1 LKPVR
6 SLHSESQVCANLFF
20 AMINLEMSAQ
30 AKKRDWFDLGA
41 MAYRQACPGIYAAAT
56 YVCPICRKPFTVE
69 ALDDGRLSKE
79 HGPPQS
85 VGGCELLLTCTE
97 CNNTAGT
104 KLDAAVKFA
113 RHRAPIV
120 YIRAIHCC
128 NLKSSRAR
136 VYRSNGISNLKSARL
151 ETKSWMLARLPLLI
165 CGNRLFGNE
174 N

>member
-1 LKPVR
+1 MAVETCAIPPFRIPGVR
-6 SLHSESQVCANLFF
+6 QFVLCDDQPR
-20 AMINLEMSAQ
+20 LEMSAQ

-41 MAYRQACPGIYAAAT
+41 MAYIQACPGIYAAAT

-104 KLDAAVKFA
+104 KLDAAAKTKEDVRLA
-113 RHRAPIV
+113 MTGGPDHRIKATIGGITV
-120 YIRAIHCC
+120 
-128 NLKSSRAR
+128 
-136 VYRSNGISNLKSARL
+136 NGQLHAKDGSYSHHDPQA
-151 ETKSWMLARLPLLI
+151 SQ
-165 CGNRLFGNE
+165 
-174 N
+174 